1 MRQTWTSDDGRTFDT
16 EEACNSYESRQR
28 ELLEYI
34 IWYYLREI
42 EKCGGYPKEALEIL
56 RTIGVEKLARN
67 ILHLENFCGLVAEV
81 RNDKDSEG
89 TFFDVKSHSP
99 DGKGALWDDISWFK
113 KNMCRDY
120 PLTKTK
126 LP

>member
-81 RNDKDSEG
+81 RNDKDLEA
-89 TFFDVKSHSP
+89 TFFEVKSDSP
-99 DGKGALWDDISWFK
+99 DGKGAIWDEYRWFK
-113 KNMCRDY
+113 KSMCRDY

>member
-16 EEACNSYESRQR
+16 EEECDSYEGGQR
-28 ELLEYI
+28 EFLQYI
-34 IWYYLREI
+34 IGYLLREI
-42 EKCGGYPKEALEIL
+42 ERCGGYPKEAQEIL
-56 RTIGVEKLARN
+56 RSIGVEKLARN
-67 ILHLENFCGLVAEV
+67 ILHLENFCGLVAEI

-89 TFFDVKSHSP
+89 TYFEVKSYSP
-99 DGKGALWDDISWFK
+99 DGKGEIWPEGVWFEK
-113 KNMCRDY
+113 KMCRDY